1 MSWFAQLC
9 EAVSFIH
16 TRGITHCDLKLENIF
31 LTDPDDTLK
40 IGDFGLSLQVLL
52 RMCPNMW
59 LLYSTTLICVL
70 RVLAIYMCLYMC
82 VIKLYICVYICV
94 S

>member
-40 IGDFGLSLQVLL
+40 IGDFGLSLQVL
-52 RMCPNMW
+52 
-59 LLYSTTLICVL
+59 V
-70 RVLAIYMCLYMC
+70 
-82 VIKLYICVYICV
+82 
-94 S
+94 

>member
-40 IGDFGLSLQVLL
+40 IGDFGLSLQVN
-52 RMCPNMW
+52 MCPN
-59 LLYSTTLICVL
+59 
-70 RVLAIYMCLYMC
+70 
-82 VIKLYICVYICV
+82 ICVYYCILIN
-94 S
+94 